1 MAEVV
6 KLGSLYIGG
15 RLQESIVQY
24 TRGKIF
30 IGPTVPGAEIR
41 WIKVNGL
48 LIADRCLCTTIS
60 WEHLDAQGLV
70 FGTMVRLNDCWYI
83 CRCLEVGSEDYRR
96 SEWSDAVK
104 ATSDRDELWH
114 WSGFLFWGQ
123 ERVLDRCAACRGMD
137 SAMFWD
143 YGFTGEQHPWIG
155 WRPVLEP
162 MGRKTRSPEAMLGK
176 PVKLFGPNMIPLS
189 GTVLEVDD
197 YDVLVKPKTELPKD
211 WAWGKKADDGVL
223 IDKNSIAWIKAV

>member
-24 TRGKIF
+24 TRGKIS
-30 IGPTVPGAEIR
+30 IRPTVPGAEIR

-60 WEHLDAQGLV
+60 WEQLDAQGLV
-70 FGTMVRLNDCWYI
+70 FGTMVQLNDCWYN
-83 CRCLEVGSEDYRR
+83 CRCLEVGPEDYQR
-96 SEWSDAVK
+96 SEWSDAVR
-104 ATSDRDELWH
+104 ATSDSDELWH

-123 ERVLDRCAACRGMD
+123 ERVFDHCAACRGLD

-143 YGFTGEQHPWIG
+143 YGSIGGQHPWIG

-162 MGRKTRSPEAMLGK
+162 MGKKTHSPEAMLGK
-176 PVKLFGPNMIPLS
+176 PAKLFGPNMTHLS

-197 YDVLVKPKTELPKD
+197 YDVLIKPKTELPKD
-211 WAWGKKADDGVL
+211 WAWRKKVDNKVL
-223 IDKNSIAWIKAV
+223 IDRSSIVWIKAV